1 MTFSIGDAVLVLAGR
16 GCGRWMRV
24 VGQEEGFLLLADGR
38 RCPVEKPKRKNPKH
52 VAALTRADSAV
63 AQKLVRGEPI
73 RNSDLRKDLAIVRQE
88 KAEKDQG
95 GI

>member
-1 MTFSIGDAVLVLAGR
+1 M
-16 GCGRWMRV
+16 
-24 VGQEEGFLLLADGR
+24 
-38 RCPVEKPKRKNPKH
+38 EKPKRKNPKH
-52 VAALTRADSAV
+52 VAALTRADSAA